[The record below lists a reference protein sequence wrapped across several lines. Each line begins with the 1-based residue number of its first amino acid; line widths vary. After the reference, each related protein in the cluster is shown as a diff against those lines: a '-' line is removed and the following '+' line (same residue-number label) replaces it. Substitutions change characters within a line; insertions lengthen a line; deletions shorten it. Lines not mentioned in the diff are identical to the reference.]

1 MGMTFRSMLIRSNAD
16 IKLDRADRIS
26 KSANRA
32 YTKLVMDLEAKR
44 DAIIESIEASKDLST
59 SNSRDDLN
67 TINNFDSERWVA
79 KFQANS
85 VELEL
90 CDRELA
96 IAAGNFAELF
106 DYSVDEESGEVSQDL
121 PSKGKK

>member
-1 MGMTFRSMLIRSNAD
+1 MATFRSMLIRSNAD
-16 IKLDRADRIS
+16 IKMDRADRIS
-26 KSANRA
+26 KAAHRA

-79 KFQANS
+79 KYQANA

-90 CDRELA
+90 CDRELK
-96 IAAGNFAELF
+96 IAAGQFAELF
-106 DYSVDEESGEVSQDL
+106 DYDLDEDTGEVTAKL
-121 PSKGKK
+121 PSDKK

>member
-1 MGMTFRSMLIRSNAD
+1 MATFRSMLIRSNSD
-16 IKLDRADRIS
+16 IKMDRADRIS
-26 KSANRA
+26 KAAHRA

-79 KFQANS
+79 KYQANA

-90 CDRELA
+90 CERELN
-96 IAAGNFAELF
+96 IAAEKFTELF
-106 DYSVDEESGEVSQDL
+106 DYNVDETTGEVSQEL
-121 PSKGKK
+121 PSDKKK

>member
-1 MGMTFRSMLIRSNAD
+1 MEGKSFRSMLIRSNAD

-26 KSANRA
+26 KSAYRA

-59 SNSRDDLN
+59 SNSKDDIN
-67 TINNFDSERWVA
+67 TINNFDSERWVS
-79 KFQANS
+79 KYQANA

-96 IAAGNFAELF
+96 IASKNFSILF
-106 DYSVDEESGEVSQDL
+106 DMDVDEETGEVSPKH
-121 PSKGKK
+121 PSDKK